1 MALNLNNRNILK
13 EQRKIENNSD
23 AAGVSDPALMHVS
36 LKRKA
41 LIQSLEKANIVPT
54 MYLVRAFK
62 YRGKSYFL
70 TETLNTDDMEDV
82 DNGKKI
88 AGGI

>member
-1 MALNLNNRNILK
+1 VALDLNNRNILK
-13 EQRKIENNSD
+13 GQRKIENNSD

-54 MYLVRAFK
+54 M
-62 YRGKSYFL
+62 
-70 TETLNTDDMEDV
+70 
-82 DNGKKI
+82 
-88 AGGI
+88 